1 MTSERARVRLN
12 FTARELEI
20 DGPVA
25 VVRELIEEYRPM
37 VENAPLP
44 APAPATPGYA
54 QPAGG
59 SAPVSSAARPGD
71 VPESFGEYLHAFPD
85 SLSGPDKAL
94 IAAVYVQAHSDDNS
108 FSTRDVNALLKEHA
122 IRLANASVTVK
133 RIVDAKHAFS
143 IARGRFRVS
152 TEGHG
157 VVDDMQRGQ
166 TDG

>member
-37 VENAPLP
+37 VENAVS
-44 APAPATPGYA
+44 PAPATSGYA
-54 QPAGG
+54 RPAGG

-85 SLSGPDKAL
+85 SLSGPDKML
-94 IAAVYVQAHSDDNS
+94 VAAAYVQAQSDDNC
-108 FSTRDVNALLKEHA
+108 FSTREANALLKEHG
-122 IRLANASVTVK
+122 IRLANASVARK
-133 RIVDAKHAFS
+133 RIVAAKYAFPT
-143 IARGRFRVS
+143 ARGRFRLS
-152 TEGHG
+152 TEG
-157 VVDDMQRGQ
+157 DRAIEELRRGQ
-166 TDG
+166 SNG

>member
-37 VENAPLP
+37 VENA
-44 APAPATPGYA
+44 ASPAPATSGYV

-59 SAPVSSAARPGD
+59 SAPVSSAAHPGD
-71 VPESFGEYLHAFPD
+71 VPESFGEYLHGFPD
-85 SLSGPDKAL
+85 SLSGPDKML
-94 IAAVYVQAHSDDNS
+94 VAAAHVQAQSDDNC
-108 FSTRDVNALLKEHA
+108 FSTRETNALLKEHG

-133 RIVDAKHAFS
+133 RIVAAKYAFP
-143 IARGRFRVS
+143 IARGRYRLS
-152 TEGHG
+152 TEG
-157 VVDDMQRGQ
+157 DRAIEELRRGKSN
-166 TDG
+166 G